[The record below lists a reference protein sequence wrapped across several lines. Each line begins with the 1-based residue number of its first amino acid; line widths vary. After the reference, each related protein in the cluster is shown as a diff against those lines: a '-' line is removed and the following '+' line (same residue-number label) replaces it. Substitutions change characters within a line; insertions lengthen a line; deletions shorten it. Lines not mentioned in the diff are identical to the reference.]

1 MEKEI
6 QFGNRRLVGQ
16 QNAREQISRIIA
28 SKRTGHA
35 YLFTGPKGSGKM
47 AFALAFA
54 EVINGIDHFTDL
66 KGGAFSKKSSW
77 FNHPDIHVFFPIPKN
92 TSQSEIQARIGLLHK
107 DPYEIIDFSL
117 LPVITAT
124 GFTTNTLSQSEM
136 QARIGLLH
144 KDPYEIIDFS
154 LRPVITEPGS
164 SKNLQA
170 FYPID
175 YYNQEIR
182 PATFYKP
189 NEGRKTVVILSDIET
204 MRKEAVNAFLKL
216 LEEPSENVMFIL
228 TSSRPEQLL
237 PTIVS
242 RCQEIRL
249 QALSSGDIEEGLTRY
264 DGISREDAAYLARI
278 SDGSYSLARFYDID
292 ELRQTR
298 EELVDFL
305 RFSYTQ
311 DARSLTDL
319 ITTWQKRL
327 NRESQIGLCNTLEQ
341 LLRDIL
347 VYRET
352 AEQKLITNI
361 SQIAVIRR
369 FSDSMK
375 QARLEEMIEH
385 LQHLKQLLYQ
395 NIQFKLVMTALSFRF
410 FALMRGEEPYI
421 PKQDAWRHLPA
432 FSDI

>member
-28 SKRTGHA
+28 SKRTEHA
-35 YLFTGPKGSGKM
+35 YLFTGAKGSGKM

-54 EVINGIDHFTDL
+54 EVINGIDHLTDL

-77 FNHPDIHVFFPIPKN
+77 LNHPVIHVFFRIPKN

-107 DPYEIIDFSL
+107 DPYEIIDFS
-117 LPVITAT
+117 I
-124 GFTTNTLSQSEM
+124 
-136 QARIGLLH
+136 
-144 KDPYEIIDFS
+144 
-154 LRPVITEPGS
+154 RPDITEPGS
-164 SKNLQA
+164 CNNIQA
-170 FYPID
+170 FCPFAD
-175 YYNQEIR
+175 YIKELC

>member
-66 KGGAFSKKSSW
+66 KGSAFSKKSSW

-92 TSQSEIQARIGLLHK
+92 TSQSEI
-107 DPYEIIDFSL
+107 
-117 LPVITAT
+117 
-124 GFTTNTLSQSEM
+124 

-182 PATFYKP
+182 PATIYKP

-237 PTIVS
+237 PTIIS

>member
-6 QFGNRRLVGQ
+6 HFGNRRLVGQ

-66 KGGAFSKKSSW
+66 KGSAFSKKSSW

-92 TSQSEIQARIGLLHK
+92 TSQSEI
-107 DPYEIIDFSL
+107 
-117 LPVITAT
+117 
-124 GFTTNTLSQSEM
+124 

-182 PATFYKP
+182 PATIYKP

-237 PTIVS
+237 PTIIS

>member
-6 QFGNRRLVGQ
+6 HFGNRRLVGQ
-16 QNAREQISRIIA
+16 QNAREQISRIIT

-66 KGGAFSKKSSW
+66 KGSAFSKKSSW

-92 TSQSEIQARIGLLHK
+92 TSQSEI
-107 DPYEIIDFSL
+107 
-117 LPVITAT
+117 
-124 GFTTNTLSQSEM
+124 

-182 PATFYKP
+182 PATIYKP

-237 PTIVS
+237 PTIIS

>member
-35 YLFTGPKGSGKM
+35 YLFSGPKGSGKM
-47 AFALAFA
+47 AFVLAFA

-77 FNHPDIHVFFPIPKN
+77 FHHPDIHVFFPIPKN
-92 TSQSEIQARIGLLHK
+92 TSQSEI
-107 DPYEIIDFSL
+107 
-117 LPVITAT
+117 
-124 GFTTNTLSQSEM
+124 

-237 PTIVS
+237 PTIIS

-341 LLRDIL
+341 VLRDIL

-395 NIQFKLVMTALSFRF
+395 NILFKPVMTALSFRF
-410 FALMRGEEPYI
+410 FALMRGEVPYI

>member
-92 TSQSEIQARIGLLHK
+92 TSQSEI
-107 DPYEIIDFSL
+107 
-117 LPVITAT
+117 
-124 GFTTNTLSQSEM
+124 

>member
-1 MEKEI
+1 MGKEI

-16 QNAREQISRIIA
+16 QKAREQISRIIA
-28 SKRTGHA
+28 SERTGHA
-35 YLFTGPKGSGKM
+35 YLLTGPKGSGKM

-54 EVINGIDHFTDL
+54 EVINGIDNFTDL
-66 KGGAFSKKSSW
+66 GGSAFSRKSSW
-77 FNHPDIHVFFPIPKN
+77 FNHPDIHVFFPIPKS
-92 TSQSEIQARIGLLHK
+92 TPQSEI
-107 DPYEIIDFSL
+107 
-117 LPVITAT
+117 
-124 GFTTNTLSQSEM
+124 

-154 LRPVITEPGS
+154 LRPVITDPGS

-182 PATFYKP
+182 PATIYKP
-189 NEGRKTVVILSDIET
+189 NEGRKTVVIISDIET

-216 LEEPSENVMFIL
+216 LEEPSKNVMFIL

-237 PTIVS
+237 PTLVS

-249 QALSSGDIEEGLTRY
+249 QALSTSDIEEGLIRY
-264 DGISREDAAYLARI
+264 DGTSRENAEYLARI

-327 NRESQIGLCNTLEQ
+327 NRESQIGLCNTMEQ

-347 VYRET
+347 IYRET

-361 SQIAVIRR
+361 GQIAVIRR
-369 FSDSMK
+369 FSDSMQ

-395 NIQFKLVMTALSFRF
+395 NIQLKLVMTALSFRF

-421 PKQDAWRHLPA
+421 PKQEAWRHLPA
-432 FSDI
+432 FSDL